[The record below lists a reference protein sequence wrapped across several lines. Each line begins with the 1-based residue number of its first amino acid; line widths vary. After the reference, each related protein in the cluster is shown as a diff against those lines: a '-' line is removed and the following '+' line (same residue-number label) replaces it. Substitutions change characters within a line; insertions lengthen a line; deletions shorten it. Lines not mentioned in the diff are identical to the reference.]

1 MPKKKKGKVV
11 QMLSPANYIRQK
23 ARNLPIYECRVNK
36 DWEETGLVHITVAR
50 KHTNGNITMGAYL
63 VDLKLLGVKDAFYKF
78 SIDETEYIELI
89 QQIKY
94 KMDTDTAPYTL
105 VHNIIFAGIEFAG
118 DYGFK
123 PHKDFTLVA
132 QFILEE
138 DNDDVELIDIECG
151 KNGKPLY
158 VRGPHETE
166 AQANKI
172 IAQLDRE
179 AGPGNYEFIRQPG
192 ERFMNEEFY

>member
-1 MPKKKKGKVV
+1 MAKKKKGKVV

-36 DWEETGLVHITVAR
+36 DWKESGLAHITVAR

-78 SIDETEYIELI
+78 NIEETEYIELI

-105 VHNIIFAGIEFAG
+105 VHNIIFAAIEFAD

-123 PHKDFTLVA
+123 SHLDFTSVA

-151 KNGKPLY
+151 KDDKPLY

-166 AQANKI
+166 LQVNKI
-172 IAQLDRE
+172 IAQLERE
-179 AGPGNYEFIRQPG
+179 AGPGNYEVVWQS
-192 ERFMNEEFY
+192 EEDFM